1 MGKEKGGREN
11 ADTEREQALEGGPIA
26 PLSVYWAT
34 PITNRWAKLP
44 VSPSKSWLIGK
55 DPDAGKDWR

>member
-26 PLSVYWAT
+26 PLPVY
-34 PITNRWAKLP
+34 
-44 VSPSKSWLIGK
+44 
-55 DPDAGKDWR
+55 